1 MARDYLIVRSA
12 RLSFQTLV
20 AKQSLEFAY
29 ASAVSQ
35 SSKSGRRLQLATI
48 GAAAKIVS

>member
-20 AKQSLEFAY
+20 AKQSLEFDY

-35 SSKSGRRLQLATI
+35 SSKSGRLLQLATI

>member
-1 MARDYLIVRSA
+1 MARDYLIVRRA
-12 RLSFQTLV
+12 RLSFQRLV
-20 AKQSLEFAY
+20 AKQSLEFVY

-35 SSKSGRRLQLATI
+35 NSKNGRRPQPATI

>member
-12 RLSFQTLV
+12 RLSFRTLV
-20 AKQSLEFAY
+20 AKQSLEFAD

-35 SSKSGRRLQLATI
+35 NSKSGRRLQPATI
-48 GAAAKIVS
+48 GAAAKIAS